1 MAIQTR
7 NIYITGNAEI
17 DRILN
22 DMAARLDVLEGLRPD
37 LSSGYVK
44 IDADKGV
51 TTSDIEADFQPIVD
65 GVSITDNL
73 IALTSSTIT
82 LSGVV
87 ISDQSIAVTS
97 GVIKNNRGRFEVYDP
112 AGTLIHKME

>member
-37 LSSGYVK
+37 LASGFFQ
-44 IDADKGV
+44 IDADKGIS
-51 TTSDIEADFQPIVD
+51 TTDIEAEFQPIVD

-73 IALTSSTIT
+73 IALVASIIT

-97 GVIKNNRGRFEVYDP
+97 GVIKNTSGSFEVYDS
-112 AGTLIHKME
+112 AGNLIHKME